1 MVMKINMKHL
11 ILLLLM
17 GLCLAVTASAGDFE
31 SAREAVKNMK
41 VGWNLGNTLDSNSG
55 DTLCMWQEANKQR
68 TVKDYETMWGQKVT
82 EPELFKMMKEAGFNA
97 IRVPVTWYPHMEAT
111 FADVRGY
118 NDPKQGWSYTPWMPS
133 KDDIG
138 TKIQEAWMK
147 RVHEVVDYVVSQGM
161 YCILNVHHDTG
172 AANTAWLIADEAVY
186 AAQRERFEAVWT
198 QIAEEFRDYDEHLL
212 FEGYNEMLDVKRS
225 WCFASFAAD
234 GGYNQAIATSA
245 YNAINGYAQSFVN
258 AVRATGGNNAQRN
271 LVVCTYGAC
280 DGSGSWNSHL
290 KDPLKEMKLPEDPAG
305 EGHLIFEVHSY
316 PDVKNLSTV
325 KSEVVSLIKGWNS
338 YLITKGAPLIVGE
351 WGTSTNGGYDNYRN
365 NLLQFA
371 RYFIEQTKAND
382 IAAFHWMGLSDGDHR
397 SVPEFNQPD
406 LVEAII
412 KGYYGDGGYSDVR
425 SVNTTDDDLVDVYS
439 LSGFRLYSGITRRQA
454 SVRLAPGIYIVN
466 GKKMIARR

>member
-1 MVMKINMKHL
+1 MMMKINMKHL

-41 VGWNLGNTLDSNSG
+41 VGWNLGNTLDGNSG

-290 KDPLKEMKLPEDPAG
+290 KDPLK
-305 EGHLIFEVHSY
+305 
-316 PDVKNLSTV
+316 
-325 KSEVVSLIKGWNS
+325 
-338 YLITKGAPLIVGE
+338 
-351 WGTSTNGGYDNYRN
+351 
-365 NLLQFA
+365 
-371 RYFIEQTKAND
+371 
-382 IAAFHWMGLSDGDHR
+382 
-397 SVPEFNQPD
+397 
-406 LVEAII
+406 
-412 KGYYGDGGYSDVR
+412 
-425 SVNTTDDDLVDVYS
+425 
-439 LSGFRLYSGITRRQA
+439 
-454 SVRLAPGIYIVN
+454 
-466 GKKMIARR
+466 